1 MALFAPLYERA
12 MRWAA
17 HKHAPRFLGALSFC
31 EAIFFP
37 IPPEVMLAPMTL
49 AQPRRW
55 FWFASISLFWSMLG
69 ALVGYAIGYW
79 AIDLVTPWLI
89 DLGYGEKFEAV
100 KQVARDDGFWFL
112 LIGGFTPIPFKLL
125 TLASGA
131 VSMPLL
137 PFIAG
142 ALIGRGKR
150 VYLVTAVIRLGGPKA
165 EAWLRRNVE
174 RVGYVVLLLLVFVVV
189 AFKYWPRG

>member
-12 MRWAA
+12 MLWSA
-17 HKHAPRFLGALSFC
+17 HHLAPRYLAVLSFC

-49 AQPRRW
+49 AQPKRW
-55 FWFASISLFWSMLG
+55 FQFASISLFFSLLG
-69 ALVGYAIGYW
+69 GLVGYAVGYW

-89 DLGYGEKFEAV
+89 ELGYGEKFEQV
-100 KQVARDDGFWFL
+100 KQVAREDGFWFL

-131 VSMPLL
+131 VSMPLW
-137 PFIAG
+137 PFVAG

-150 VYLVTAVIRLGGPKA
+150 VYLVTGLIRLGGAPA

-174 RVGYVVLLLLVFVVV
+174 RIGYAVLLLLVAVV
-189 AFKYWPRG
+189 AVFKFWPRY

>member
-1 MALFAPLYERA
+1 MGIFAPLYERA
-12 MRWAA
+12 MRWSA
-17 HKHAPRFLGALSFC
+17 HRHAPRYLGALSFS

-37 IPPEVMLAPMTL
+37 IMPEVMLAPMTL
-49 AQPRRW
+49 AQPRHW
-55 FWFASISLFWSMLG
+55 FWFASISLFWSTLG
-69 ALVGYAIGYW
+69 ALVGYALGHW
-79 AIDLVTPWLI
+79 AIELITPWLI
-89 DLGYGEKFEAV
+89 ELGYGEKFEQV

-137 PFIAG
+137 PFVAG

-150 VYLVTAVIRLGGPKA
+150 VYLVTGVIRLGGPRA
-165 EAWLRRNVE
+165 EAWLRRNIE
-174 RVGYVVLLLLVFVVV
+174 YIGYAVLLLLMLVLA
-189 AFKYWPRG
+189 AFKFWPRG

>member
-1 MALFAPLYERA
+1 MALFAPLYDRA
-12 MRWAA
+12 MRWSA
-17 HKHAPRFLGALSFC
+17 HRNAPRYLAVLSFC

-37 IPPEVMLAPMTL
+37 IMPEVMLAPMTL
-49 AQPRRW
+49 AQPKRW
-55 FWFASISLFWSMLG
+55 HWFASISLFWSMLG
-69 ALVGYAIGYW
+69 ALAGYAIGHW
-79 AIDLVTPWLI
+79 AIDLITPWLV
-89 DLGYGEKFEAV
+89 DLGYGERFEQI
-100 KQVARDDGFWFL
+100 KQVARDEGFWLL
-112 LIGGFTPIPFKLL
+112 LIGGFTPVPFKLL

-150 VYLVTAVIRLGGPKA
+150 VYLVTGAIRLGGPKA

-174 RVGYVVLLLLVFVVV
+174 RVGLAFLVLLILVVV
-189 AFKYWPRG
+189 AFKFWPRG

>member
-1 MALFAPLYERA
+1 MALFAPWYERA
-12 MRWAA
+12 MRWSA
-17 HKHAPRFLGALSFC
+17 HPRAPRILGLLSIC

-37 IPPEVMLAPMTL
+37 VPPEVMLAPMTL
-49 AQPRRW
+49 AQPKRW

-69 ALVGYAIGYW
+69 ALIGYAIGHW

-89 DLGYGEKFEAV
+89 ELGYGEKFEQI

-142 ALIGRGKR
+142 AVIGRGKR
-150 VYLVTAVIRLGGPKA
+150 VYLVTGLIRLGGPRA

-174 RVGYVVLLLLVFVVV
+174 RVGYAVLAVLVLGV
-189 AFKYWPRG
+189 ALFKFWPRG

>member
-1 MALFAPLYERA
+1 MALFAPLYARA
-12 MRWAA
+12 MRWSA
-17 HKHAPRFLGALSFC
+17 HRHAPRYLGGLSFC

-49 AQPRRW
+49 AQPPRW
-55 FWFASISLFWSMLG
+55 FWFASVSLFWSMLG
-69 ALVGYAIGYW
+69 ALVGYAIGLW

-89 DLGYGEKFEAV
+89 ELGYGDRFEQV

-150 VYLVTAVIRLGGPKA
+150 VYLVTGLIRLGGPRA

-174 RVGYVVLLLLVFVVV
+174 RLGYLVLVLLLVVVV
-189 AFKYWPRG
+189 AFKFWPRA

>member
-17 HKHAPRFLGALSFC
+17 HKHAPRILGGMSFC

-55 FWFASISLFWSMLG
+55 FWFASISLFWSMFG

-79 AIDLVTPWLI
+79 AIDLITPWLI
-89 DLGYGEKFEAV
+89 DLGYGEKFESV
-100 KQVARDDGFWFL
+100 KQVAREDGFWFL
-112 LIGGFTPIPFKLL
+112 LIGGFAPIPFKLL

-137 PFIAG
+137 PFVAG

-150 VYLVTAVIRLGGPKA
+150 VYLVTGVIRLGGPRA

-174 RVGYVVLLLLVFVVV
+174 RVGYLLLLLVVVVVV

>member
-1 MALFAPLYERA
+1 MALFAPLYARA
-12 MRWAA
+12 MRWSA
-17 HKHAPRFLGALSFC
+17 HRHAPAYLGLLSFC

-49 AQPRRW
+49 AQPKRW
-55 FWFASISLFWSMLG
+55 FWFATISLVCSTLG
-69 ALVGYAIGYW
+69 ALVGYAIGFW
-79 AIDLVTPWLI
+79 AIDLVTPWLLE
-89 DLGYGEKFEAV
+89 LGYGERFEQV

-137 PFIAG
+137 PFVAG
-142 ALIGRGKR
+142 AVIGRGKR
-150 VYLVTAVIRLGGPKA
+150 VYLVTGLIRLGGEKA
-165 EAWLRRNVE
+165 EAWLRRNIE
-174 RVGYVVLLLLVFVVV
+174 RVGYAVMLLLVLVV
-189 AFKYWPRG
+189 AAFKFWP

>member
-12 MRWAA
+12 MRWST
-17 HKHAPRFLGALSFC
+17 HRHAVRYLGLLSFC

-37 IPPEVMLAPMTL
+37 VVPEIMLVPMTL

-55 FWFASISLFWSMLG
+55 WWFATVSLFFSLLG

-79 AIDLVTPWLI
+79 AIEAVTPWLLE
-89 DLGYGEKFEAV
+89 LGYGERFEQI

-150 VYLVTAVIRLGGPKA
+150 VYLVAGLIRLGGPRA
-165 EAWLRRNVE
+165 EAWLRRHVE
-174 RVGYVVLLLLVFVVV
+174 RIGYLVLLLVVLVV
-189 AFKYWPRG
+189 AAFKFWPEA